1 MNLLSLKEYADGH
14 LVYEYQPE
22 GRGAA
27 GEVFFDVAAM
37 QGKLLKKAE
46 GDSVTS
52 SYGYKA
58 LLKVEELIQK
68 NNIPLKCTQAWY

>member
-1 MNLLSLKEYADGH
+1 MNLLTLKEYSGGH

-22 GRGAA
+22 GQGEA
-27 GEVFFDVAAM
+27 GEVFFDVPAK
-37 QGKLLKKAE
+37 QGRLLKKAE

-58 LLKVEELIQK
+58 LLKVEELVQK